1 MENNQQKIPSDVLVY
16 IFKYF
21 GISVD
26 NILFYYYK
34 KEIPV

>member
-1 MENNQQKIPSDVLVY
+1 MENNQQKIPSDVLFY

-26 NILFYYYK
+26 NIIFLLL
-34 KEIPV
+34 

>member
-16 IFKYF
+16 IFKHF

-26 NILFYYYK
+26 NTFLLL
-34 KEIPV
+34 